1 MATVSLKSYDFPAG
15 YQSAECATHAGP
27 STTEGRLQSCK
38 DNVVSVFVVDRRTIF
53 CKLYYFTA
61 CAAFGSI
68 RPFLS
73 IFLKQRGLSPLEIGV
88 VSGVRTFAGS
98 VSGITLSVISDRF
111 HIRRILFIITLLGYL
126 ATGSLIC
133 FLPNPPRATVCPD
146 LLITDSLSRPNAK
159 SVSNWTSTPLASTAT
174 STAAGNSK
182 LNASATVSSEP
193 TTLSTLSGPGER
205 KTNHYP
211 KESLWWLYEPSSH
224 EIQFFI
230 VLVTL
235 ALGEAFLVPYQT
247 FGDIGI
253 LHVLEE
259 RASTG
264 YGAQRS
270 WGPLGFGITWVF
282 S

>member
-15 YQSAECATHAGP
+15 YQSAECATHAAGP
-27 STTEGRLQSCK
+27 SPTEGRPQSCK
-38 DNVVSVFVVDRRTIF
+38 DSVVSVFVVDRRTIF
-53 CKLYYFTA
+53 CKLYYFAA

-98 VSGITLSVISDRF
+98 VSGITLSIISDRF
-111 HIRRILFIITLLGYL
+111 YIRRILFIITLLGYL

-133 FLPNPPRATVCPD
+133 FLPNPPRATVCPHM
-146 LLITDSLSRPNAK
+146 LITDSLSRPNAT
-159 SVSNWTSTPLASTAT
+159 SVNDWTSLASTAT
-174 STAAGNSK
+174 PTTAGNSK
-182 LNASATVSSEP
+182 LNASATVSSQP
-193 TTLSTLSGPGER
+193 TTLSAWSGPGEGD
-205 KTNHYP
+205 TNYYP

-253 LHVLEE
+253 LHVLDE
-259 RASTG
+259 RASTN